1 MCITIENSPRI
12 MAAVI
17 VKWII
22 LICVLSAFES
32 VVEGTAG
39 TFDYIV
45 DCSAC
50 QAGNFSM
57 IAFVYFSHFPIST
70 FALMLSQTE
79 PTETKY

>member
-1 MCITIENSPRI
+1 

-17 VKWII
+17 LKWVA

-32 VVEGTAG
+32 SMEAAAG

-57 IAFVYFSHFPIST
+57 IAFVYFSHIPICT
-70 FALMLSQTE
+70 FALMLS
-79 PTETKY
+79 